1 MELMKKG
8 GVRMTE
14 SDINKLTLIIQGW
27 LVFMFLMAVPIFF
40 SSYDA
45 SYGIPISCGVF
56 LAALILLFYRRKKA
70 YDSGKVLEAIAIVL
84 PSFIVLVCQVL
95 GMLVFDSDGRRM
107 PFNEFLM
114 DVGQYCKIILIIILA
129 VVSLIKFIR
138 WIGGGIKFKMH

>member
-1 MELMKKG
+1 MPK
-8 GVRMTE
+8 
-14 SDINKLTLIIQGW
+14 SDINKLALIFQGG
-27 LVFMFLMAVPIFF
+27 LVFMILMAVPTFF

-70 YDSGKVLEAIAIVL
+70 YDSRKVLEAIAIMF
-84 PSFIVLVCQVL
+84 PSFIVLFCQVL
-95 GMLVFDSDGRRM
+95 GMFVFDSDGRRM
-107 PFNEFLM
+107 PLYEFLM

-129 VVSLIKFIR
+129 VVFLIMFIR

>member
-1 MELMKKG
+1 MAC
-8 GVRMTE
+8 VY
-14 SDINKLTLIIQGW
+14 
-27 LVFMFLMAVPIFF
+27 VFNGSSHFF

-56 LAALILLFYRRKKA
+56 LAALILLFYIRKKA
-70 YDSGKVLEAIAIVL
+70 YDSGKVL

-95 GMLVFDSDGRRM
+95 GMFVFDSDGRRM